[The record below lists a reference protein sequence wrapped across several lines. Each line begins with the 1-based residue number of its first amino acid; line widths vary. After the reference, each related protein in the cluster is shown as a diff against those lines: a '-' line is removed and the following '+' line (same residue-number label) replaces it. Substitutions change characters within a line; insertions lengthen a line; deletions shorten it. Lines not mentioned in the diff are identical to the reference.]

1 LKQIVADKRTNFY
14 LCPFQL
20 NTFTIHT
27 VNTMQYLC
35 SMFIWEWLGALTGI
49 LGVVLTQKRSIWCF
63 PIGIISVVISF
74 YIFFEQKLFADSLQ
88 QVIYF
93 ILLIIGWYSWQ
104 KKIQVEHEVV
114 VSKCN
119 KLQRIQLA
127 IFIISFAILL
137 GFLLHKFTSATFPW
151 IDSLAT
157 SIAFAAQ
164 FLIAKRKLE
173 NWYLWII
180 VNITYIGIYCVK
192 TLWVYAF
199 LYFIYLLLSFVGLN
213 QWKKELTKD
222 AAI

>member
-1 LKQIVADKRTNFY
+1 MRTY
-14 LCPFQL
+14 QL
-20 NTFTIHT
+20 NNFLVHAI
-27 VNTMQYLC
+27 NTMQYLC

-49 LGVVLTQKRSIWCF
+49 LGIILTQKRSIWCF

-88 QVIYF
+88 QVIYL
-93 ILLIIGWYSWQ
+93 ILLIIGWHSWQ
-104 KKIQVEHEVV
+104 KKLQVEQIVN

-119 KLQRIQLA
+119 RSQRIQLG
-127 IFIISFAILL
+127 IFIISFALLL
-137 GFLLHKFTSATFPW
+137 GFLLQQFTSATFPW
-151 IDSLAT
+151 IDSAAT

-180 VNITYIGIYCVK
+180 VNITYIGIYCLK
-192 TLWVYAF
+192 TLWIYAL
-199 LYFIYLLLSFVGLN
+199 LYFIYLLLSFIGLN
-213 QWKKELTKD
+213 QWKKEIKKD